1 MGEFI
6 LVLAVAAAGF
16 TVGRFSTRK
25 DAAARN
31 STAYGRGLPHPAQ
44 IFEEG
49 YQAGLLDAASV
60 QADTAAGAGYTMSQ
74 GLAKPQPQT
83 RTRQQG
89 RSQPQQSA
97 IPQQSATHQQ
107 RAQSPG
113 SAGRQPAPPPPTWAP
128 APAPAGFASRAAAPS
143 AFDGP
148 AAPAPVSSVSAPSS
162 VPAPRNIPVPPNASA
177 PPSSLP
183 VQPRS
188 PRPPAPPRP
197 RTESELAADKRRRDL
212 RNINITLYSAS
223 LLLVAAAALFIG
235 ISIPEEARFAGIV
248 LLTALFY
255 SSGLVIHSRRKS
267 LRPAAVAFTGTGLAL
282 IPVVG
287 LALHNFLLHDAAL
300 AWLATSLVGTAAFA
314 YAAARLDSRV
324 VTYLALTF
332 LLSTALA
339 SGAAVRSGIVWY
351 FVFTVLLATLV
362 SLAAVRR
369 PGWLRNV
376 YLDAFVRSHRYLVP
390 ATAAAALL
398 TAAELG
404 WGPLSVLFLA
414 IAGYYAVLVWQG
426 PAEQA
431 LVHSYGVRAAATAG
445 LVSAAHYF
453 LGSVPLTLL
462 TAVALL
468 AVQAAALFVYEPRY
482 AAAARQHTTPARA
495 GRYFHV
501 DAAAVLGLQFLAGVL
516 AALVFGLDVRGGNG
530 NLFAYAGS
538 VVLVLAALCAA
549 AWKFRGAAEPAA
561 GAALLLGVLPRVL
574 TGQAPLWPLLLAL
587 AMLTGYT
594 VLRAGRASGDERGSF
609 VLAAR
614 CAGILLVPLAVYT
627 VLESQAPDA
636 AWTWTLAGG
645 IAAVAANQ
653 AVSAVRL
660 AAGRAEKFPNGE
672 LASSICIGIV
682 LASALRFVEAPASV
696 LALSALWVLVG
707 VNVLSSLLRR
717 PEAAAAAPAG
727 FAAAAVLG
735 AGMMGLTGYE
745 LLTAAALGY
754 CALQMLKFS
763 PQPARG
769 VYLAAAQALFT
780 LLTGLVGAD
789 LGLSI
794 HGVFTAIALSLAV
807 QHVLRI
813 VLHRRLAAVGLGRV
827 LDWGTLVALA
837 VLPLAYYAVR
847 ADAEAGTGTVL
858 LLIAAISAVTTQAV
872 SALVPNRAA
881 APGRSILEDT
891 AEAAA
896 LALLL
901 TLGLRL
907 ADAPA
912 PAPALAG
919 LWAAFS
925 ANLLTAV
932 LHRGTRL
939 ALAAPAGLLA
949 AALLGAGLLGLRG
962 YQLLFAAALAYCVVL
977 LRDRGNAFRG
987 AYLAAAQVLGSL
999 VAALV
1004 AADLVGHINGFFIAL
1019 AVSSAAAQILR
1030 TLLHRRVEP
1039 LGLAEP
1045 SRWGGL
1051 AVLALLPLTYAAVPG
1066 PAETE
1071 VLLALILTAAAT
1083 ALFTQ
1088 CSAAAGIRR
1097 KAPLPNAAVLT
1108 VSAAVAVLAA
1118 ELAVRSLEHP
1128 QTGWT
1133 QVLIWAALGANAAT
1147 ALMLRPGRWE
1157 GLAAGGFAAAA
1168 LAGAGVWGLR
1178 SYELLLLLAV
1188 AYGGYL
1194 VTRRSQPNR
1203 GHYLLGVQILAAV
1216 QAGLLAADAGAGMHG
1231 VFAAAAVVLA
1241 AAQAVRAG
1249 LEPRL
1254 GGIGFAAPAQWTTMA
1269 LLASAP
1275 VVYTGYAWAAGTG
1288 AQRDVVVA
1296 QLLLLLAVAAAGFA
1310 RWRAAAFLYPG
1321 IYALGALP
1329 LLLTG
1334 LTRFSGQGVL
1344 PGPVLG
1350 PLAAGL
1356 VLTALAAA
1364 ALAGEARPALAL
1376 PVRTALLTAA
1386 AAYPAAVLLLA
1397 TEEYGLMLTA
1407 LSLTALAAVFLTV
1420 SYTRTR
1426 PWLAVGVPPLLCI
1439 AALAAVGE
1447 FQNSVLGVPLP
1458 QGYGYLWPAW
1468 AAALLLQALRMF
1480 ISLADGVAG
1489 RQLRS
1494 RIMGSAAAFA
1504 LVAGSVPAMGEWNHS
1519 ALAGSLTLLAALA
1532 LAVREAPD
1540 TLREQAAQAAVLPAA
1555 LAVQRMGWYLAGD
1568 PLDAFWSVQYWALV
1582 LAGLAAWQYLRKR
1595 ESSFTF
1601 LLGASAVILSGSGLT
1616 TIGSGG
1622 TAEQLWALVAHAG
1635 LLAFGL
1641 LASRR
1646 LFTIWGAAGVAFAVL
1661 WYLRGYTFLL
1671 LALLAAGLIALA
1683 VWRLTKVRSEPEE
1696 VSEKEESRS

>member
-16 TVGRFSTRK
+16 MVGRFSTRK
-25 DAAARN
+25 DAAAGN
-31 STAYGRGLPHPAQ
+31 GPVYGRSLPHPAQ

-49 YQAGLLDAASV
+49 YQAGLSDAATIH
-60 QADTAAGAGYTMSQ
+60 ADTAAGAGYTMSQ
-74 GLAKPQPQT
+74 GVAKPQPQT
-83 RTRQQG
+83 RTGQRHG
-89 RSQPQQSA
+89 SQP
-97 IPQQSATHQQ
+97 
-107 RAQSPG
+107 RAFE
-113 SAGRQPAPPPPTWAP
+113 RQGAP
-128 APAPAGFASRAAAPS
+128 APL
-143 AFDGP
+143 
-148 AAPAPVSSVSAPSS
+148 SS
-162 VPAPRNIPVPPNASA
+162 VPAPRIVRVPPNASA
-177 PPSSLP
+177 PPPSLP
-183 VQPRS
+183 SQPRN
-188 PRPPAPPRP
+188 PRPPAPPRA
-197 RTESELAADKRRRDL
+197 RTAAELAADKRRRDL

-255 SSGLVIHSRRKS
+255 SSGLVIHSRRKN

-376 YLDAFVRSHRYLVP
+376 YLDAFVHSHRYLVP

-404 WGPLSVLFLA
+404 WGPLAVLFLA

-431 LVHSYGVRAAATAG
+431 LVHSYGVRAGATAG
-445 LVSAAHYF
+445 VVSASHYF
-453 LGSVPLTLL
+453 FGSVPLTLL

-468 AVQAAALFVYEPRY
+468 ALQAGALFIYEPRY
-482 AAAARQHTTPARA
+482 AAAAARQHTTPARA
-495 GRYFHV
+495 SQYFRV
-501 DAAAVLGLQFLAGVL
+501 DAATVLGLQFLAGVL
-516 AALVFGLDVRGGNG
+516 AALVFGIDVRGGNG
-530 NLFAYAGS
+530 HLLAYAAS
-538 VVLVLAALCAA
+538 VVLVFAALCAA

-561 GAALLLGVLPRVL
+561 GAALLLGVLPRML
-574 TGQAPLWPLLLAL
+574 SGQAPLWPLLLVLAL
-587 AMLTGYT
+587 LTGYS
-594 VLRAGRASGDERGSF
+594 VLRAVRASGDERGSF

-627 VLESQAPDA
+627 VLESEAPDA

-660 AAGRAEKFPNGE
+660 AAGRGEKFPNGE
-672 LASSICIGIV
+672 LASSICIGIA
-682 LASALRFVEAPASV
+682 LAAALRFVEAPASV

-717 PEAAAAAPAG
+717 PEAAAAAPTG

-769 VYLAAAQALFT
+769 FYLAAAQALFT
-780 LLTGLVGAD
+780 LLTVLVAAD
-789 LGLSI
+789 LGLSV

-807 QHVLRI
+807 QHVLRM

-827 LDWGTLVALA
+827 LDWGTLLALA
-837 VLPLAYYAVR
+837 VLPLAYYAVL
-847 ADAEAGTGTVL
+847 ADADAGTGTVL
-858 LLIAAISAVTTQAV
+858 LLIAVGSAVTTQAV
-872 SALVPNRAA
+872 FALVPHRSA

-891 AEAAA
+891 AAAAA

-907 ADAPA
+907 ADAPGT
-912 PAPALAG
+912 APALAG

-977 LRDRGNAFRG
+977 LRDRSNAFRG

-999 VAALV
+999 VAALA
-1004 AADLVGHINGFFIAL
+1004 AADLVGHLRGFFIVL
-1019 AVSSAAAQILR
+1019 AVSFAAAQILR
-1030 TLLHRRVEP
+1030 TLLHRRVDP
-1039 LGLAEP
+1039 MGLAES

-1051 AVLALLPLTYAAVPG
+1051 LVLALLPLAYAAVPG

-1071 VLLALILTAAAT
+1071 VLLGLILTAAVT

-1088 CSAAAGIRR
+1088 CTAAAGIR
-1097 KAPLPNAAVLT
+1097 KKVPLPNAAVLT

-1133 QVLIWAALGANAAT
+1133 QGLIWAALGANTAT
-1147 ALMLRPGRWE
+1147 SLMLRPGRWE
-1157 GLAAGGFAAAA
+1157 GLGAGGFAAAA

-1216 QAGLLAADAGAGMHG
+1216 QASLLAADTGAGVHG
-1231 VFAAAAVVLA
+1231 VFAAGAVVLA
-1241 AAQAVRAG
+1241 AAQALRAV

-1254 GGIGFAAPAQWTTMA
+1254 GAIGFAAAAQWTTMA
-1269 LLASAP
+1269 MLTFSP
-1275 VVYTGYAWAAGTG
+1275 VVYAGYAWAAGTG
-1288 AQRDVVVA
+1288 VQRDVVVA

-1310 RWRAAAFLYPG
+1310 RWRAAAFLYPAL
-1321 IYALGALP
+1321 YALGALP
-1329 LLLTG
+1329 LLLSG
-1334 LTRFSGQGVL
+1334 LIRFSGEGVL
-1344 PGPVLG
+1344 PGPALD

-1397 TEEYGLMLTA
+1397 AGKDGLALAA
-1407 LSLTALAAVFLTV
+1407 LSLTALAAVCLTV
-1420 SYTRTR
+1420 SYTRAH
-1426 PWLAVGVPPLLCI
+1426 PWLAVGAPPLLSI

-1447 FQNSVLGVPLP
+1447 FQRTALEVPLP

-1489 RQLRS
+1489 TQLRA
-1494 RIMGSAAAFA
+1494 RMMGTSAAFV
-1504 LVAGSVPAMGEWNHS
+1504 LVAGSVPAMGEWNQ
-1519 ALAGSLTLLAALA
+1519 AAMAGSLTLLAALA
-1532 LAVREAPD
+1532 LAVREVPD
-1540 TLREQAAQAAVLPAA
+1540 ALRERAAQAALLPAA

-1568 PLDAFWSVQYWALV
+1568 PLDAFWSVQYWAVV
-1582 LAGLAAWQYLRKR
+1582 LAGLAAWEYLRKR
-1595 ESSFTF
+1595 ESSATF

-1646 LFTIWGAAGVAFAVL
+1646 LFTIWGAAGVALAVL

-1683 VWRLTKVRSEPEE
+1683 VWRLTRVRSEPEE
-1696 VSEKEESRS
+1696 VREKEESRS